1 VSSPPQVPDPS
12 MADRLAELAERR
24 SEALQMGG
32 PEKIAG
38 HHASGR
44 LTVRERIER
53 LVDPDSWFEIG
64 LLAKPEHR
72 IDKPVPGD
80 GVVTGYATVDGRR
93 VGLIGIDATV
103 LAGTTAPVSMRKQGR
118 VIEHAQRIGF
128 PIVVLADADGGRIP
142 DVMGWRFSG
151 LPFDFRSF
159 LQAPEGIV
167 PVPRAVA
174 VLGPSYGDAA
184 LHAASADFVVMTRQ
198 AALGLSGPS
207 VVGAAVGE
215 ELTDD
220 ELGGA
225 DVASA
230 SGSAHLVVDTE
241 DDAFSAIRT
250 FLSYMPDRAD
260 LEPPRGEVVGPE
272 RPAEHLAQVVPLRRK
287 QGYDM
292 VEVLLSVVDGAS
304 LFPWRPDGG
313 GSVVTA
319 LARLDGHPVGV
330 VASQPA
336 FMGGVLD
343 PPALAKVHDFVD
355 LCDSFGLALVFLH
368 DVPGLM
374 VGSKAERD
382 GVLRWYEKVAAR
394 IAAADVPKVGVVIR
408 KAYGGGHYAMGGGPT
423 KPDFLFCWPTA
434 ELGFMA
440 PEPGVAT
447 VHRRHLDSLDPERRR
462 SETERLL
469 GEWADESEP
478 WEAAAHFYVDDVIA
492 PVDTRDVLISALR
505 FARADQADP

>member
-1 VSSPPQVPDPS
+1 MSDGPTVPERS
-12 MADRLAELAERR
+12 MDDRLAELVERR
-24 SEALQMGG
+24 QEALRMGG
-32 PEKIAG
+32 QEKIDH

-53 LVDPDSWFEIG
+53 LVDQGSWFEIG

-80 GVVTGYATVDGRR
+80 GVATGYATIDGRR
-93 VGLIGIDATV
+93 VGLIGIDATI

-118 VIEHAQRIGF
+118 IIEHAQRVGF

-159 LQAPEGIV
+159 LQPPAGV
-167 PVPRAVA
+167 AAVPRAVA

-184 LHAASADFVVMTRQ
+184 LHAASADFVVMTQ
-198 AALGLSGPS
+198 HAALGLSGPS
-207 VVGAAVGE
+207 VVRAAVGE
-215 ELTDD
+215 ELTDED
-220 ELGGA
+220 LGGV
-225 DVASA
+225 DVAA
-230 SGSAHLVVDTE
+230 EAGSAHLVVATE
-241 DDAFSAIRT
+241 DDAFGAIRE
-250 FLSYMPDRAD
+250 FLSYMPDRAG
-260 LEPPRGEVVGPE
+260 LEPPWSAVVAPE
-272 RPAEHLAQVVPLRRK
+272 KPIDLVGQLVPDRRR

-292 VEVLLSVVDGAS
+292 VEVLLSVVDGGS

-313 GSVVTA
+313 RSVVTA
-319 LARLDGHPVGV
+319 LARLDGHPIGV
-330 VASQPA
+330 IASQPA

-343 PPALAKVHDFVD
+343 PAALAKTYEFVD
-355 LCDSFGLALVFLH
+355 MCDSFGLALVFLH

-374 VGSKAERD
+374 VGSEAERQ
-382 GVLRWYEKVAAR
+382 GVLRWYERLAAR
-394 IAAADVPKVGVVIR
+394 IARAVVPKVSVVIR

-423 KPDFLFCWPTA
+423 KPDFIFCWPSA

-447 VHRRHLDSLDPERRR
+447 VHRRHLDSLDDEQRR
-462 SETERLL
+462 SETARLL

-478 WEAAAHFYVDDVIA
+478 WEAAAHFYIDDIIA
-492 PVDTRDVLISALR
+492 PADTREVLISAVR
-505 FARADQADP
+505 FARESRMV